1 MIKLS
6 RLLRW
11 VLSIVLFFFVL
22 LTIFR
27 FLFYTVYKPA
37 GYAFPWDAFVMGARI
52 DLRSVCALG
61 LFILLLCSIP
71 KLNPFKNPRSRIFW
85 NILLTIIFLLAVFF
99 YVVDYFHFD
108 YLHQRLNASVLNYLQ
123 DAGISL
129 NMVWQT
135 YPVIKIFIAL
145 LVLIVVGALIS
156 SKRLI
161 RLQNQPPVKKK
172 SEGWLIALFVILL
185 GVGAWGTLGQF
196 PLRWSNV
203 YSLGDSFK
211 SQIALNPFQS
221 FFSTLSFKNSTYD
234 IKRVKQY
241 YPLMANYLG
250 VQHPD
255 STSLNYDR
263 TYTSSTDNLG
273 KPNVVLVICESFSAY
288 KSSMWGNPLNT
299 TPFFDSLCNSGIFF
313 DRCFTPSYG
322 TAKGVWATITGIPD
336 VVYPKTA
343 SRNPNMVDQNTLIN
357 AFKGYNKFYFLGGD
371 ANWANIRG
379 LLKNNIEGLKL
390 YEQDDYAAK
399 KVDVWGVS
407 DKNLFLNANKIL
419 AAEQKPFF
427 AIIQTA
433 DNHRPYTIPTEDQKE
448 FTRVNLPADTLKK
461 YGFISNDELNAF
473 RYTDFSYRKFI
484 EAAKSSPYFKNT
496 IFVFVGDHGIRGDA
510 GNMFPKAWTEQAL
523 TTVHVPLLFY
533 SPTLFQ
539 SSRRD
544 NVVSQLDILPSV
556 AALAGISY
564 TNTSFGRNLFDS
576 TLKNDPLRSS
586 SAFIFDPDEKKIGMV
601 GDSYYLREQMN
612 TRKIELVSIRN
623 NDPVPQGPIY
633 DSLSRQLRQMADAY
647 YETARYLLYHNKK
660 R

>member
-1 MIKLS
+1 
-6 RLLRW
+6 
-11 VLSIVLFFFVL
+11 
-22 LTIFR
+22 
-27 FLFYTVYKPA
+27 
-37 GYAFPWDAFVMGARI
+37 MGVRI

-71 KLNPFKNPRSRIFW
+71 KLNPFKNIRSRIFW
-85 NILLTIIFLLAVFF
+85 NILLTIIFLLAIFF

-123 DAGISL
+123 DASISI

-135 YPVIKIFIAL
+135 YPVIKILIAL
-145 LVLIVVGALIS
+145 IILIVIGAFLTS
-156 SKRLI
+156 ALLSK
-161 RLQNQPPVKKK
+161 LQKQPAVKKK
-172 SEGWLIALFVILL
+172 GQGWFIALFVLLL

-234 IKRVKQY
+234 IKKVKQY

-250 VQHPD
+250 VQNPD
-255 STSLNYDR
+255 SSILNFDR
-263 TYTSSTDNLG
+263 TSINSTTNLV

-299 TPFFDSLCNSGIFF
+299 TPFFDSLCNAGIFF

-357 AFKGYNKFYFLGGD
+357 AFKGYDKFYFLGGD

-390 YEQDDYAAK
+390 YEQDDYGAK
-399 KVDVWGVS
+399 KVDVWGIS

-419 AAEQKPFF
+419 ASEQKPFF

-433 DNHRPYTIPTEDQKE
+433 DNHRPYTIPSEDLNE
-448 FTRVNLPADTLKK
+448 FKKVNLSIDTLKK

-473 RYTDFSYRKFI
+473 RYTDFGYRKFI
-484 EAAKSSPYFKNT
+484 EAAKSSPYFNNT

-510 GNMFPKAWTEQAL
+510 AGMFPKAWTEQAL

-533 SPTLFQ
+533 SPTLFKG
-539 SSRRD
+539 SKRD
-544 NVVSQLDILPSV
+544 NVVSQLDI
-556 AALAGISY
+556 
-564 TNTSFGRNLFDS
+564 
-576 TLKNDPLRSS
+576 
-586 SAFIFDPDEKKIGMV
+586 
-601 GDSYYLREQMN
+601 
-612 TRKIELVSIRN
+612 
-623 NDPVPQGPIY
+623 
-633 DSLSRQLRQMADAY
+633 
-647 YETARYLLYHNKK
+647 
-660 R
+660 